1 MGCAL
6 TSPRFGARAAPG
18 LGEGRLGAP
27 RRPRLRRR
35 GRGGAPGAAI
45 HWLVRL
51 APPLGERPEARTCV
65 LTAPGGG
72 AWTRRCRR
80 SANSERPEDAQPG
93 LQGPAAE
100 FRPPSAGL
108 RRSWVSMPHRGCCA
122 RVGHVRRCGSGPLA
136 GASPGERPCYLLSSI
151 PSFFPP
157 LFLLASPSRL
167 LACQTACCLPAEPR
181 STAAQSC
188 PLGLPSGVSD
198 FGVSVSLCC
207 VPG

>member
-1 MGCAL
+1 MR
-6 TSPRFGARAAPG
+6 PRAWARG
-18 LGEGRLGAP
+18 GWVLREGRGS
-27 RRPRLRRR
+27 
-35 GRGGAPGAAI
+35 GGGGGAGPRERPFIGSCA
-45 HWLVRL
+45 WPR
-51 APPLGERPEARTCV
+51 PWGERPEARTCV

-80 SANSERPEDAQPG
+80 SGNSERPEDAQPG

-108 RRSWVSMPHRGCCA
+108 RRSWVSTPHRGCCA